1 MAKKIQMSSLVNVIT
16 VLLIVGAVAWGVV
29 KIRSQWRQADSDTTR
44 QVDEGESEP
53 TAAAGPEDKGGS
65 AVIEEKRPDA
75 ENVEEAE
82 VEAEADVEAE
92 KEADAPVQ
100 NQTDEPEQEQDK
112 PPAET
117 AEQPAQD
124 FNIRQMWADLNLTP
138 EEQARLR
145 QGFGLA
151 MQKWQSMSEEERQ
164 AETARMQAMRVRW
177 EGMSAD
183 EQREAMQR
191 MRGRFEEWRQSG
203 RIELP
208 ELSLD

>member
-1 MAKKIQMSSLVNVIT
+1 MAKKTHLSSLVNVIT
-16 VLLIVGAVAWGVV
+16 VLLVVGAVAWGVV
-29 KIRSQWRQADSDTTR
+29 KIRSQWTQADSDTGR
-44 QVDEGESEP
+44 QVDDGESEGVG
-53 TAAAGPEDKGGS
+53 AAGLEAKAGS
-65 AVIEEKRPDA
+65 AVVEEKRAGA

-82 VEAEADVEAE
+82 AEVEAE

-100 NQTDEPEQEQDK
+100 DQVDEPEQEER
-112 PPAET
+112 PAET
-117 AEQPAQD
+117 AERPERPAQG
-124 FNIRQMWADLNLTP
+124 FNMRQIWADLNLTL
-138 EEQARLR
+138 EEQARLG

-164 AETARMQAMRVRW
+164 AETARLQAMRARW

-203 RIELP
+203 RVELP

>member
-1 MAKKIQMSSLVNVIT
+1 MAKKTQMSSLVNVIT
-16 VLLIVGAVAWGVV
+16 VLLVVGAVAWGVV
-29 KIRSQWRQADSDTTR
+29 KIRSQWTQAKPDTE
-44 QVDEGESEP
+44 QVDDGESER
-53 TAAAGPEDKGGS
+53 AAAGPEDKAGS
-65 AVIEEKRPDA
+65 AVVEEKRPGA

-82 VEAEADVEAE
+82 AEAEAE

-100 NQTDEPEQEQDK
+100 DRTDEPEQEQDI

-117 AEQPAQD
+117 AERPERSEQG

-164 AETARMQAMRVRW
+164 AETARMQAMRARW
-177 EGMSAD
+177 EGMSED
-183 EQREAMQR
+183 EQRETMGR

-203 RIELP
+203 GIELP